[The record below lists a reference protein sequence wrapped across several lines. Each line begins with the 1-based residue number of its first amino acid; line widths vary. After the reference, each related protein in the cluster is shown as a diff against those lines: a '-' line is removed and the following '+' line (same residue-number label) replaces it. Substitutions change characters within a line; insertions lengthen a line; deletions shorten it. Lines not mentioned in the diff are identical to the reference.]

1 MLNLDRKAFGG
12 LGQFCKM
19 PHDMRVVS
27 VDLHTGDAVLSGSAD
42 KSANAAT
49 AKVFTQE
56 ELRLAVVAGIADLKA
71 LKPDW
76 DIENY
81 PDLAAWMVE

>member
-12 LGQFCKM
+12 LGQCCKM
-19 PHDMRVVS
+19 PRDMRVVS
-27 VDLHTGDAVLSGSAD
+27 VDLHTGDAILSNSAD
-42 KSANAAT
+42 KSANT
-49 AKVFTQE
+49 PTTKVFTQE
-56 ELRLAVVAGIADLKA
+56 ELRLAVTAGITELKV

-81 PDLAAWMVE
+81 PDLVAWMAE